1 MILLNCNEIRS
12 AHTRLIQKTGGLD
25 GVRDIG
31 LLESTVL
38 STYSSFSDT
47 ELYPTIEEKA
57 ARLAFSI
64 ISNHAFI
71 DGNKRIGLLVMLMTL
86 QLSHI
91 KLIYTQDE
99 LVKLGLGIA
108 DGSIGYEYILVWII
122 KHRDTEI

>member
-31 LLESTVL
+31 LLESAVL